1 LSRFG
6 LDFNDERW
14 TGLVGGYRTPYDPR
28 PALRSLEQ
36 RTGVEEAWQELC
48 TELYHQGDVGEA
60 SYAAVPHLVR
70 IYEEQGIPDWNTYA
84 LVATIEEARQVGKN
98 PDLPSYLCDAYEEAW
113 GELFKMM
120 TDVATTHVHY
130 RGGGPA
136 LTDLLSGQVQV
147 FFNGVVP
154 SIEYI
159 RTGQLRALAVSTAT
173 RSDALPE
180 VPTVSEFVPGYEVS
194 TWYGVGAPK
203 NTPGEIVDK

>member
-28 PALRSLEQ
+28 PAVSTVEQ
-36 RTGVEEAWQELC
+36 RTGVEEAWQDLC

-113 GELFKMM
+113 HRLVRIGIRELE
-120 TDVATTHVHY
+120 
-130 RGGGPA
+130 PA
-136 LTDLLSGQVQV
+136 GDPVLVSCIIAVIAMGKGQFTLAGSQ
-147 FFNGVVP
+147 FC
-154 SIEYI
+154 S
-159 RTGQLRALAVSTAT
+159 TRAS
-173 RSDALPE
+173 
-180 VPTVSEFVPGYEVS
+180 
-194 TWYGVGAPK
+194 
-203 NTPGEIVDK
+203 